1 MIYGYARVSTG
12 DQSADMQVRALIDAG
27 ILETCIY
34 QDVFTGTSKDRP
46 EFSRLLE
53 QVQTGDTIICWK
65 LDRLGRSVSHLSAL
79 LEDMDRKGVTI
90 RSLVD
95 GLDTSNKSSKM
106 LYHMLSIV
114 SEMERDN
121 IHARVLEGISNAQ
134 KFGTKSGKPIG
145 RPKVDRLK
153 IEQAIDLMHQGKS
166 IRIASRRT
174 GIGEATLYR
183 RLAEFRKPTEFKRE
197 QGI

>member
-1 MIYGYARVSTG
+1 MIYGYARVSTN
-12 DQSADMQVRALIDAG
+12 DQSPDMQVRALIDAG
-27 ILETCIY
+27 VSETCIY
-34 QDVFTGTSKDRP
+34 QDIFTGTSKDRP
-46 EFSRLLE
+46 EFNKLLG

-65 LDRLGRSVSHLSAL
+65 LDRLGRSVSHLSSL
-79 LEDMDRKGVTI
+79 LEEMDQKGVVI

-121 IHARVLEGISNAQ
+121 IHARVLEGISNAK

-145 RPKVDRLK
+145 RPKVDRMK
-153 IEQAIDLMHQGKS
+153 IEQAIDLLQQGKS
-166 IRIASRRT
+166 IRVASRRT

-183 RLAEFRKPTEFKRE
+183 RLVEFRGNSEIRT
-197 QGI
+197 GGN

>member
-145 RPKVDRLK
+145 RPKVDRMK
-153 IEQAIDLMHQGKS
+153 IEQAIDLMQQGKS
-166 IRIASRRT
+166 IRVASRRT

-183 RLAEFRKPTEFKRE
+183 RLAEFRENNEIRI
-197 QGI
+197 GGN

>member
-1 MIYGYARVSTG
+1 MVAVPLLTILPIANSTMRSLYRVYTV
-12 DQSADMQVRALIDAG
+12 DW
-27 ILETCIY
+27 
-34 QDVFTGTSKDRP
+34 F
-46 EFSRLLE
+46 
-53 QVQTGDTIICWK
+53 
-65 LDRLGRSVSHLSAL
+65 LGRSVSHLSIL
-79 LEDMDRKGVTI
+79 LEDMDKKGVTI

-145 RPKVDRLK
+145 RPKVDRMK
-153 IEQAIDLMHQGKS
+153 IEQAVDLMQQGKS
-166 IRIASRRT
+166 IRVASRRT

-183 RLAEFRKPTEFKRE
+183 RLAEFRKTTGQVELKE
-197 QGI
+197 SN

>member
-12 DQSADMQVRALIDAG
+12 DQSADMQVRALLDAG
-27 ILETCIY
+27 VREENVY
-34 QDVFTGTSKDRP
+34 QDIFTGTRKDRP

-53 QVQTGDTIICWK
+53 HVQSGDTIICWK
-65 LDRLGRSVSHLSAL
+65 LDRLGRSVSHLSIL
-79 LEDMDRKGVTI
+79 LEDMDKKGVTI

-145 RPKVDRLK
+145 RPKVDRMK
-153 IEQAIDLMHQGKS
+153 IEQAIDLMQQGKS
-166 IRIASRRT
+166 IRVASRRT

-183 RLAEFRKPTEFKRE
+183 RLAEFRNDRV
-197 QGI
+197 QGG

>member
-1 MIYGYARVSTG
+1 MIYGYARVSTT
-12 DQSADMQVRALIDAG
+12 DQSADMQIRSLMDAG
-27 ILETCIY
+27 VPETCIY

-46 EFSRLLE
+46 EFSKLLE
-53 QVQTGDTIICWK
+53 QVQGGDTIICWK
-65 LDRLGRSVSHLSAL
+65 LDRLGRSVSHLSIL
-79 LEDMDRKGVTI
+79 LEDMDKKGVTI

-145 RPKVDRLK
+145 RPKVDRMK
-153 IEQAIDLMHQGKS
+153 IEQAIDLMQQGKS
-166 IRIASRRT
+166 IRVASRRT

-183 RLAEFRKPTEFKRE
+183 RLAKFKE
-197 QGI
+197 NQFKKENV